1 MIITITCIV
10 NSSALY
16 SHGEAGVTA
25 AKGVD
30 PMISSRAVETLV
42 CQSSHG
48 PRTKIRTRFKNG
60 KKLRVV
66 RKLDEEQVKWIM
78 RQKHRDEMSDAAI
91 GESAGVSAR
100 WVRKLWSRY
109 RFVPVEDIAYPPRMG
124 RPPGGLPGRREHPA
138 AISCRRQDRRM
149 AVRLEVIVGEEI
161 GIHIA
166 HRVTHGILKDGEL
179 AERQPRKA
187 RRRKWVRYERRYSNS
202 LWHADCK
209 QLPDGRWFV
218 SHMDDA
224 SGLTTG
230 FGVFA
235 EATAANAIAVLE
247 EAVQKYG
254 RPAGVLT
261 DRGSQFYA
269 NEREGAGRGEGDYER
284 KLVEPDIRH
293 SMARIR
299 HPQTNGKPERFHSE
313 IGRHLKS
320 FEDESAS
327 NTVRDSKPGDRAGSP
342 FHTAGTTDPMTRLVD
357 WHNNLPHM
365 SLKDGR
371 ETPAEAYV
379 RKQAPK
385 DITTEEMES
394 DVHAKA

>member
-10 NSSALY
+10 SNSALY
-16 SHGEAGVTA
+16 SLGEADVMPV
-25 AKGVD
+25 KGVD

-42 CQSSHG
+42 CGSSHD

-78 RQKHRDEMSDAAI
+78 RQKHKDEMSDAMI
-91 GESAGVSAR
+91 GESVGVSAR
-100 WVRKLWSRY
+100 WVRRLWSRY
-109 RFVPVEDIAYPPRMG
+109 GSMPVEDITYPPRMG
-124 RPPGGLPGRREHPA
+124 RPPGGLPGRREHSA
-138 AISCRRQDRRM
+138 VISCCRQDRRM
-149 AVRLEVIVGEEI
+149 AVRLEVIVREEI

-166 HRVTHGILKDGEL
+166 HHVIHGILKDEEL
-179 AERQPRKA
+179 AENQPKKA
-187 RRRKWVRYERRYSNS
+187 RQRKWVRYERRYSNS
-202 LWHADCK
+202 LWHTDYK

-218 SHMDDA
+218 SYMDDA
-224 SGLTTG
+224 SRLITG

-254 RPAGVLT
+254 KPAGVLT
-261 DRGSQFYA
+261 DHGSQFYA
-269 NEREGAGRGEGDYER
+269 NEKKDARRGESDYER
-284 KLVEPDIRH
+284 KLVELDIRH

-299 HPQTNGKPERFHSE
+299 HPQTNGKLERFHSE
-313 IGRHLKS
+313 IEQHLKS

-327 NTVRDSKPGDRAGSP
+327 NTVRGSKPGDHVGNP
-342 FHTAGTTDPMTRLVD
+342 FHTAGTTDPITRLVD